1 MLNVR
6 REGGRVFV
14 ILGVMMDRGRK
25 GMDDGDGD
33 GDVVSRV
40 SFMPQLGSSWAWCG
54 VVWCGVVGGGLEG
67 GQMGFCDWVFGDD
80 WMGEDGKGG
89 VGVGI
94 VLFALGFVFC
104 VWYRRSLLT
113 RLGGKSCHGES
124 LGE

>member
-1 MLNVR
+1 
-6 REGGRVFV
+6 
-14 ILGVMMDRGRK
+14 
-25 GMDDGDGD
+25 MDDGDGD